1 MKAYP
6 MYTRDQLYV
15 PKRSVFYCPICPICQ
30 HMRVPATLPDSWLC
44 CAEEAWG
51 IVLSALSFPLL

>member
-1 MKAYP
+1 
-6 MYTRDQLYV
+6 MYTRGQLYV